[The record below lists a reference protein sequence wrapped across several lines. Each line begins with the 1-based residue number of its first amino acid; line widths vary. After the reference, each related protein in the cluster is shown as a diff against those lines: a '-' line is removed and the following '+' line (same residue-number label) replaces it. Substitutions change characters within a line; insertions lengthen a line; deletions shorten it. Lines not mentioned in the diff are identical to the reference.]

1 MRRKGAACDRSRFEQ
16 LLGQSLLL
24 TERLAA
30 RVDIYARTETD
41 RASRSDLHGGAGTR
55 ITSYA
60 RGRQC
65 TEKTPNPDI
74 TTFSPPRNLSTD
86 ILNNDST
93 ILLTSFFGRAKSF
106 ATASIN

>member
-1 MRRKGAACDRSRFEQ
+1 MLGIRMRRKEAACDRSRFEQ

-24 TERLAA
+24 TERLAV
-30 RVDIYARTETD
+30 RVDI
-41 RASRSDLHGGAGTR
+41 
-55 ITSYA
+55 
-60 RGRQC
+60 
-65 TEKTPNPDI
+65 
-74 TTFSPPRNLSTD
+74 FSPPRNLSTD